1 MSQTAL
7 LIIDMQADM
16 QHRIDA
22 GYDHVHGDAGT
33 VITRLAEHARWAG
46 VPVIHVRHSETD
58 PASPFHPSAPGYL
71 PLPCDR
77 EQPGE
82 AVFVKTSSSA
92 FATTGLEAHLRQ
104 NGIDRLIVTGAV
116 AGFCVTSTVRAASD
130 LGFQVTVV
138 REAVLGFGLPHAG
151 LSARQIFDV
160 SLGLLAADFSQV
172 VDADAALALIG
183 AFATP

>member
-7 LIIDMQADM
+7 LIIDMQVDM
-16 QHRIDA
+16 QLRIDA
-22 GYDHVHGDAGT
+22 GYDHIHGDAGA
-33 VITRLAEHARWAG
+33 VIERLAEQARRAG
-46 VPVIHVRHSETD
+46 VPVIHVRHSEAD
-58 PASPFHPSAPGYL
+58 PDSPFHPSAPGFP

-77 EQPGE
+77 EQAGE
-82 AVFVKTSSSA
+82 AVFIKTSSSA
-92 FATTGLEAHLRQ
+92 FATTGLEAHLRHK
-104 NGIDRLIVTGAV
+104 GIERLIVTGAV

-160 SLGLLAADFSQV
+160 SLGLLAADFAQV
-172 VDADAALALIG
+172 VDAEAALALMPG
-183 AFATP
+183 